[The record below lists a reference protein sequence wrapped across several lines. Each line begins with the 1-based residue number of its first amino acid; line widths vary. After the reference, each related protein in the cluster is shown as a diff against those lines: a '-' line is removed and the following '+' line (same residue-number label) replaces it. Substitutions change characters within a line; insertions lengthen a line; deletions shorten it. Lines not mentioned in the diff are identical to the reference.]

1 MRAVV
6 GKIAGGEGFVVGAIA
21 TVGTA
26 AFVVFGLV
34 IVVVVVTGGS
44 GYDSTSV
51 FQGGIDARFK
61 PAVQLLLLLLLL
73 IPGGLDD
80 PFVEF
85 VTIVLPL
92 AVVAVEEW
100 VMTVAF
106 DDESKCS

>member
-1 MRAVV
+1 VRAVV

-21 TVGTA
+21 IVGTA

-34 IVVVVVTGGS
+34 IVVVVVMGGS

-51 FQGGIDARFK
+51 FQGGIAARFK

-73 IPGGLDD
+73 PGGLDD

-92 AVVAVEEW
+92 AVVAVEAW